1 MVCDRPGARPR
12 QPGRPVRCRGRLRHR
27 TGRCLSRRDASFSWT
42 CLECN
47 GHIADRGPNGGHP
60 DDDEPGHK
68 PGCARLARM
77 VAEWEA
83 EREA

>member
-1 MVCDRPGARPR
+1 MPQVDFAIG
-12 QPGRPVRCRGRLRHR
+12 PVDAWSRL
-27 TGRCLSRRDASFSWT
+27 GASFSWT

-47 GHIADRGPNGGHP
+47 GHIADRGRNGGHP